1 MCANTVDVRNAM
13 KHKEQS
19 HCINC
24 GGVSH
29 CEETLVR
36 KEIETIKGKIVDEHI
51 LDTCKKCECEECE
64 PNED

>member
-1 MCANTVDVRNAM
+1 M

-29 CEETLVR
+29 CEETLVK